1 MKKIVTI
8 LVCLLLVASFA
19 VTAFAADLEMTLTAD
34 KTNITR
40 GDVVILTIAMPELA
54 GCKSGGFMLEGKYD
68 TDVFEFVEEQSGCPL
83 DGTMLEKVGYT
94 GGKLSGSFM
103 YASATTVSGPIFN
116 IALKVKD
123 TAPFGKTTVAPTV
136 SARTSADVVATVNS
150 LELTVVCANHTPETT
165 TTKEATCSEA
175 GEKVTTCTTCNAEL
189 SKETV
194 AKLPHTPVTTTTKEA
209 TCSEAGEK
217 VTTCSVCQEE
227 LEKVAVAKLPHTPV
241 TTTTKEATCSEAGEK
256 VTTCS
261 VCQEELE
268 KVVIEKLA
276 HTLGEF
282 TETKA
287 PTCSEAGEK
296 SATCSVCDE
305 TVTEAIEKLAHTWDE
320 GKVTTEPTTKAEGV
334 KTYTCTVCGETKT
347 EAIAKLETPKT
358 SDDSMIVPFVL
369 LMILS
374 AAGVAVTVIG
384 KKRAI

>member
-150 LELTVVCANHTPETT
+150 LELTVVCANHTPE
-165 TTKEATCSEA
+165 
-175 GEKVTTCTTCNAEL
+175 
-189 SKETV
+189 
-194 AKLPHTPVTTTTKEA
+194 TTTTKEA

>member
-217 VTTCSVCQEE
+217 VTTCSVCREE

>member
-1 MKKIVTI
+1 MKKIATI
-8 LVCLLLVASFA
+8 LVCLLLVATFA
-19 VTAFAADLEMTLTAD
+19 VTAFAADAEMTLTAD
-34 KTNITR
+34 KTSLTR
-40 GDVVILTIAMPELA
+40 GETVTFTISMAELA
-54 GCKSGGFMLEGKYD
+54 NCRSGGFNLDGKYD
-68 TDVFEFVEEQSGCPL
+68 DTVFEFVSGECPVE
-83 DGTMLEKVGYT
+83 GTFTKNVGYIS
-94 GGKLSGSFM
+94 GKLSGSFGL
-103 YASATTVSGPIFN
+103 SAATNLSGTIFTVTM
-116 IALKVKD
+116 KVKD
-123 TAPFGKTTVAPTV
+123 DAAFGKTTVAPTV
-136 SARTSADVVATVNS
+136 SARTTAGAVEAAVNS

-189 SKETV
+189 SKET
-194 AKLPHTPVTTTTKEA
+194 
-209 TCSEAGEK
+209 
-217 VTTCSVCQEE
+217 
-227 LEKVAVAKLPHTPV
+227 VAKLPHTPV